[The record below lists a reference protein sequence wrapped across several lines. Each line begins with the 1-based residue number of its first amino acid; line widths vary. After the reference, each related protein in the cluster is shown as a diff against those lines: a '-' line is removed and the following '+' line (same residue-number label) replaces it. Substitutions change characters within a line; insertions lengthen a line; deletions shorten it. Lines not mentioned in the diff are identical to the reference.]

1 MFVSARFFIT
11 FCDDDFD
18 PRAYHRRRDLS
29 LSLSL
34 FLSPSVLHLS
44 NELSLLARRAVFFF
58 FVFLLLLL
66 SLSLSLS
73 TTTTT
78 TTTTTTFLPLSLFVR
93 SSRVLTSFFSL
104 YLLLVFTDHC

>member
-29 LSLSL
+29 RSLSL

-44 NELSLLARRAVFFF
+44 NELSLLARRAVFF
-58 FVFLLLLL
+58 VFLLLLLL

-73 TTTTT
+73 LDDDDDDVFTTLFIRA
-78 TTTTTTFLPLSLFVR
+78 FLSRADIFLLSL
-93 SSRVLTSFFSL
+93 SSSCVHRP
-104 YLLLVFTDHC
+104 LLK

>member
-29 LSLSL
+29 RSLSL

-58 FVFLLLLL
+58 FVLLLLLLLL
-66 SLSLSLS
+66 SFPLSLSLDDDDDDVF
-73 TTTTT
+73 TTLFIRS
-78 TTTTTTFLPLSLFVR
+78 FLSRADIFLLSL
-93 SSRVLTSFFSL
+93 SSSCVHRP
-104 YLLLVFTDHC
+104 LLK

>member
-34 FLSPSVLHLS
+34 SLSPSVLHLS

-58 FVFLLLLL
+58 FFFFFFFL
-66 SLSLSLS
+66 SLSLSLDDDDDDVF
-73 TTTTT
+73 TTLFIRS
-78 TTTTTTFLPLSLFVR
+78 FLSRADIFLLSL
-93 SSRVLTSFFSL
+93 SSSCVHRP
-104 YLLLVFTDHC
+104 LLK

>member
-34 FLSPSVLHLS
+34 SLRRSFVYRTNSAFSHAELSFSFSFSSSSSSFSLSLDDDDDDDVFTTLFIRAFLS
-44 NELSLLARRAVFFF
+44 RADIF
-58 FVFLLLLL
+58 LL
-66 SLSLSLS
+66 SLSLS
-73 TTTTT
+73 
-78 TTTTTTFLPLSLFVR
+78 
-93 SSRVLTSFFSL
+93 
-104 YLLLVFTDHC
+104 LLLVFTDHC

>member
-29 LSLSL
+29 RSLSL

-44 NELSLLARRAVFFF
+44 NELSLLARRAVFF
-58 FVFLLLLL
+58 VFLLLLLL

-73 TTTTT
+73 LDDDDDDDDVFTTLFIRA
-78 TTTTTTFLPLSLFVR
+78 FLSRADIFLLSL
-93 SSRVLTSFFSL
+93 SSSCVHRP
-104 YLLLVFTDHC
+104 LLK

>member
-1 MFVSARFFIT
+1 MMILTLGLIIEGEIFLVLSLTLSLRWSFIYRTNSAFSRAELSFSFSFF
-11 FCDDDFD
+11 FFFFF
-18 PRAYHRRRDLS
+18 S

-34 FLSPSVLHLS
+34 
-44 NELSLLARRAVFFF
+44 A
-58 FVFLLLLL
+58 
-66 SLSLSLS
+66 
-73 TTTTT
+73 T